1 MTHEIILA
9 GFGGQG
15 VMVMGQLLTYAG
27 MLEGAHVSWIP
38 SYGPEMRGGTA
49 NCSVIIS
56 QEPIGSP
63 IVTEATAVV
72 AMNLPSLEKFE
83 SSLSPGGILVLNS
96 SLIDRESKRDDI
108 VTYKV
113 PANDIANSLGNARMA
128 NMVALGALNAAL
140 GYVVDTSQ
148 IIEAFKKIFAKKP
161 DIFAPNEV
169 AVLAGVKHI
178 TGQ

>member
-15 VMVMGQLLTYAG
+15 VMVMGQLLAYAG
-27 MLEGAHVSWIP
+27 MLEGSYVSWIP

-56 QEPIGSP
+56 EEPVGSP
-63 IVTEATAVV
+63 IVGEATAVV
-72 AMNLPSLEKFE
+72 AMNLPSFEKFE
-83 SSLSPGGILVLNS
+83 SSLSPGGVMLINS

-108 VTYKV
+108 RVYKV
-113 PANDIANSLGNARMA
+113 PANDIANDLGNARMA

-140 GYVVDTSQ
+140 GNVVDPSR
-148 IIEAFKKIFAKKP
+148 IMEAFKKIFAKKP
-161 DIFAPNEV
+161 AIIDRKSV
-169 AVLAGVKHI
+169 V
-178 TGQ
+178 